1 MRLTN
6 AQADAIRAAAA
17 DVFGD
22 DAEVWLFGSR
32 TDDRRRGGDIDLLV
46 RPGLGARDRL
56 FHRRVRFLARLERAL
71 GERKIDVVV
80 EAPVDDRPIV
90 AVAHATGVRL

>member
-6 AQADAIRAAAA
+6 AQAAAIRTAAA

-32 TDDRRRGGDIDLLV
+32 TDDASRGGDIDLLV
-46 RPGLGARDRL
+46 RPGRNAVDQP
-56 FHRRVRFLARLERAL
+56 FHRRVRFLARLERSL

-80 EAPVDDRPIV
+80 ESPPDDRPIV
-90 AVAHATGVRL
+90 RVARATGVRL

>member
-1 MRLTN
+1 MRLTD
-6 AQADAIRAAAA
+6 AQADAIRTAAA

-32 TDDRRRGGDIDLLV
+32 ADDRRRGGDIDLLI
-46 RPGLGARDRL
+46 RPGPGARDRP

-80 EAPVDDRPIV
+80 EAPVDDRPIA

>member
-1 MRLTN
+1 MRLTD
-6 AQADAIRAAAA
+6 AQADAIRTAAA

-32 TDDRRRGGDIDLLV
+32 ADDRRRGGDIDLLI
-46 RPGLGARDRL
+46 RPGRYAGDRP
-56 FHRRVRFLARLERAL
+56 FHRAFGSSPAWSVAL

-80 EAPVDDRPIV
+80 EAPMDDRPIV